1 MRELHE
7 LLRHY
12 AGSEQ
17 RYKDLVQ
24 SMRNSTLTAFYTPPA
39 IVRALAETLRDAGV
53 VPRRLLDPSAGAGIF
68 PSSFRET
75 ADGEVEILSF
85 EKDLLTGQV
94 LSALAREREQVVID
108 GFQTIE
114 SAYDS
119 YFDVVT
125 SNIPFGDTRIFD
137 ASFRKSDDPVRGQ
150 ALKAVHNY
158 FFIKGL
164 DTLREGGILA
174 FVTSAGVMDAPGNEP
189 VRRYLMEHARLVSAV
204 RLPNNL
210 FTEYAG
216 TEVASDLVVLQKQS
230 EKRKLTPDEQ
240 RFVNSS
246 EIGNGIYLN
255 DYHRDFKHAIHTTFS
270 HEKGLYGQ
278 SSLVLHYDGGPE
290 RIAERLRGILAHDF
304 ATRLDTERYTQYLRP
319 LHIPQAQTVPPIAR
333 RQNRVAAPQSVP
345 PPEPASVAPTPEVSA
360 PAASLFGSAAAV
372 PIARRPLGQ
381 RRRAGRNTDTTGM
394 SDLFTQGNLFAQPAE
409 AAEAADAPAAIAA
422 PASEN
427 KDPRPF
433 TGTMLPHYKEWSLV
447 LFEGQVGRLVGL
459 TRQGCTFHPE
469 ELGTLSRY
477 RAERYI
483 PLRDTYQLL
492 YRLEMQNE
500 IEYKGLRRKL
510 NGCYENFT
518 ALLGDLNK
526 KENAAFVLNDPGGRE
541 VLGLE
546 RFVEGRKQLSDILRR
561 PVSFDPNEIKHV
573 DTAAEALAASLNK
586 FGRVEFPY
594 MESLASRSRQEL
606 IDELGDRIFYN
617 PMVKGYE
624 IRERL
629 AAGNVVAKAEWI
641 EDYLKENPDDDASR
655 RSLALLREAAPKRIE
670 FEELDFNLGERWIPT
685 DIYEGFCEHFFQ
697 VPVSVSYSAK
707 MDAFGIENHGY
718 SPLISQKY
726 VVKGD
731 FEVYDGMDL
740 LHHAML
746 NTLPNINKDGGK
758 DEHGKTI
765 RIPDFEARQKAD
777 TLITEIRQAF
787 VEWLHAQ
794 PDDFK
799 ERLTDLYNRKFN
811 CYVRPRYD
819 GSHQQFPGL
828 DLRGL
833 GIDDLYPSQKDAI
846 WMIKQ
851 NGGGICDHEVGTG
864 KTLIMCVAAYEMH
877 RLGLAR
883 KPMIIGI
890 KANIH
895 EIARTFR
902 TAYPNARLLY
912 PGKEDF
918 TPENRLRIFSDIKN
932 NNWDCI
938 ILTHEQFG
946 KIPQSA
952 EVQQQILRQEMDD
965 IDENLASYE
974 KQGGHVDGWI
984 LRGLEKRKE
993 NLDAKLHELQETID
1007 AQKDDTVDFQQMGID
1022 HLFVDE
1028 SHNFKNLM
1036 FNTRHSR
1043 VSGLG
1048 NTDGSKKAMNLLYA
1062 IRTIQQRTG
1071 RDLGATFLSGTTIA
1085 NSLTELYLLF
1095 KYLRPKELERQDI
1108 PCFDAW
1114 AAVFAQKTS
1123 EFEFSVTNEV
1133 ISKERFRYF
1142 IKVPEL
1148 AMFYNEI
1155 TDYRTAA
1162 DVGIDRPELDEEL
1175 CQIPMTDDQQA
1186 FLDKL
1191 VLFAKTGDP
1200 EHIGRADLSDGE
1212 VKALM
1217 LLVTMYSNKLSL
1229 DMRLISPAY
1238 ADSPGNKASR
1248 SAANIAEYYRRYED
1262 QKGTQMVFCDLSTY
1276 KPGIWNVYSEIKRKL
1291 VEDHGIPAQEIRFVQ
1306 EAASDKVRQAMF
1318 DAMNE
1323 GKIRVLFGSTQKLGT
1338 GVNAQKR
1345 IVCMHHLDIPWRPM
1359 DLEQRNGRGA
1369 RKGNKVA
1376 KEYAG
1381 NKVKAYVYA
1390 VLRTLDAYKLN
1401 LLHNKQQFIDQLKRN
1416 RLGARRLDEGAIS
1429 EDSGMNFAEW
1439 MAVVS
1444 GNTDLLQKAKLEGR
1458 IAALESEQ
1466 TIFMRTRH
1474 EAQSQL
1480 QRYTAEIGRRDAML
1494 ERLKRDWDY
1503 INEVAPPDAKGK
1515 RANPLRIDGVES
1527 ADIVAHGKR
1536 LVEIDRTVNT
1546 GDDYQKIGT
1555 LFDFR
1560 ILVRTERMQKDGLAL
1575 TVNKFMVEGLDGIKY
1590 TFNNGHLAAEP
1601 KTAATNFIRALDTIP
1616 SLMATYE
1623 KEKKQFTRDI
1633 PTFEQQI
1640 AAVWPKEEE
1649 LKRLKAEAESL
1660 TRKIQLDIAQKQQE
1674 MQAKTADNGNGL
1686 KIENAEVV
1694 DEVVKPS
1701 KAEPLSTA
1709 SESQEEPPEER
1720 EHVVSP
1726 PESDFIRNH
1735 ILLVR
1740 PATNMKAKGP
1750 KI

>member
-39 IVRALAETLRDAGV
+39 IVRALAETLRDAGI

-68 PSSFRET
+68 PSSFRKA

-606 IDELGDRIFYN
+606 TDELGARIFYN

-1369 RKGNKVA
+1369 RKGNIVA

-1616 SLMATYE
+1616 ALMATYE

-1674 MQAKTADNGNGL
+1674 MQAKTADNGSEP

-1694 DEVVKPS
+1694 DEAARPS
-1701 KAEPLSTA
+1701 KAEPLSAA
-1709 SESQEEPPEER
+1709 SGSQEEPPEER

>member
-12 AGSEQ
+12 VGSEQ

-606 IDELGDRIFYN
+606 TDELGARIFYN

-1369 RKGNKVA
+1369 RKGNIVA